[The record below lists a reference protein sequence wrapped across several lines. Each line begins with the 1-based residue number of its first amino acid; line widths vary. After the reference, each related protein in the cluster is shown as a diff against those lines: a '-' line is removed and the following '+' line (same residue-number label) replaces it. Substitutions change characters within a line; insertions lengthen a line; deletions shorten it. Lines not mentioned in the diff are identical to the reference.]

1 MKIFVLLLFLFIV
14 SYLILL
20 NITPIHEN
28 LISFVA
34 PELSS
39 EKDKE
44 SMAELMRLGT
54 QGNENSKYD
63 TVDTRFLQ

>member
-1 MKIFVLLLFLFIV
+1 MKIFVLLLFLFII

-20 NITPIHEN
+20 NVTHIQEN

-63 TVDTRFLQ
+63 TVDTRFLH